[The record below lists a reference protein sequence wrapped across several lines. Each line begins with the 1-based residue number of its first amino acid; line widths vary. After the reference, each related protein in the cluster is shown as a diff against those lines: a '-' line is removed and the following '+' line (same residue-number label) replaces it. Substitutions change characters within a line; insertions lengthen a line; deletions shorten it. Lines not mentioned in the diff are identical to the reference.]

1 MNKIEHTPF
10 DLGTTYPTKRKYD
23 LSSGRVIWITGLSGS
38 GKTTLANELNKIILS
53 GGFKPILLDGDNM
66 RKTLFEKIIP
76 ANDYGYDS
84 RKEFGKAYSR
94 LSHLLASQG
103 FIVITSVIAMFD
115 EIFIWNR
122 NNLPGYFE
130 VYLKT
135 PIKELQKRD
144 SKSIYSDFV
153 NKKIKNVA
161 GLDLEKEEPKYA
173 DLILEHKKNFTPQ
186 KKALE
191 VMSVLTNKQYFLNLA
206 S

>member
-1 MNKIEHTPF
+1 
-10 DLGTTYPTKRKYD
+10 
-23 LSSGRVIWITGLSGS
+23 
-38 GKTTLANELNKIILS
+38 
-53 GGFKPILLDGDNM
+53 
-66 RKTLFEKIIP
+66 
-76 ANDYGYDS
+76 
-84 RKEFGKAYSR
+84 
-94 LSHLLASQG
+94 
-103 FIVITSVIAMFD
+103 MFD
-115 EIFIWNR
+115 EIFVWNR

-161 GLDLEKEEPKYA
+161 GLDLAKEEPKYA

-191 VMSVLTNKQYFLNLA
+191 VMSVLTNEQYFLNLA